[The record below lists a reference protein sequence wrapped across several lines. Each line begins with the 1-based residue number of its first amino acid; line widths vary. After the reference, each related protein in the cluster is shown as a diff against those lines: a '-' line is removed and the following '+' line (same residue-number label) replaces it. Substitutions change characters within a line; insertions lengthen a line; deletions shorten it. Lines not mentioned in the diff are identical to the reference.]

1 MVKEIKVRNKENIA
15 KLSEILKFYDG
26 IDNWIEYT
34 YNKLQKGLNN
44 TLEGSN
50 IVMGKP
56 NYIITS

>member
-15 KLSEILKFYDG
+15 KLNEILKFYDG

-34 YNKLQKGLNN
+34 YNKLQKSLNN